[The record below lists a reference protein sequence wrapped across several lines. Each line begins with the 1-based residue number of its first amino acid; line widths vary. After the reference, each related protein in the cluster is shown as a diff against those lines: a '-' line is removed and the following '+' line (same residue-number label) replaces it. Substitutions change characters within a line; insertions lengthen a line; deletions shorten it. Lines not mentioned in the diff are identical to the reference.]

1 MSSRNNNISF
11 PSRSNIANLFPVRSV
26 KISIFRSFSV
36 PQRRRERLPSLP
48 VLFIFGWSDVT
59 PVPSSPNLKSFR
71 SRTNAHFWFASHT
84 TSARTISIPLTG
96 HVIPVSRPVLI
107 SRSSRPVLSRPIRTL
122 GKYLSPSVKMSFS
135 RFCGLQAAHRPT
147 LAGLLLSSCLIVV
160 SLWMVCETAAQHAGR
175 RRLPVQSRLY

>member
-135 RFCGLQAAHRPT
+135 RSIPIPQ
-147 LAGLLLSSCLIVV
+147 
-160 SLWMVCETAAQHAGR
+160 R
-175 RRLPVQSRLY
+175 RRVSDSHLDPLFLIRRYSCPVRPVVVC